1 MTTFA
6 VVREHG
12 PAWDHARSMREQDA
26 WDEHA
31 VFMETLATEGFVV
44 FGGPL
49 GDGERVLFAIEA
61 DSADAVRTTLAEDP
75 WSSMGL
81 LVVASIETWTVLLE
95 HARSIS

>member
-1 MTTFA
+1 
-6 VVREHG
+6 
-12 PAWDHARSMREQDA
+12 MREQDT

-31 VFMETLATEGFVV
+31 VFMETLAAEGFVV

-61 DSADAVRTTLAEDP
+61 DSKDAIRTKLDEDP

-81 LVVASIETWTVLLE
+81 LVIASVETWTVLLE
-95 HARSIS
+95 HARRI